1 MEVKII
7 GRGERR
13 KKATRA
19 DGVKM
24 VDGIHNASLSFFL
37 YFFFFFFSVLSK
49 RSHDIYT
56 FDGQFSLKKK
66 KGVLSRLCT
75 FRFLLG
81 FGGYFSLLSRR

>member
-37 YFFFFFFSVLSK
+37 YFFFFSFLYCLK
-49 RSHDIYT
+49 EAMIYIP
-56 FDGQFSLKKK
+56 LM
-66 KGVLSRLCT
+66 VN
-75 FRFLLG
+75 FL
-81 FGGYFSLLSRR
+81 